1 MEAMETTEQT
11 AVENKITEAAFGL
24 FCQKG
29 IKSVSM
35 DDIAQ
40 HLGMSKKT
48 IYKWFENKD
57 QIVYAACYNYLTSV
71 ESRCEG
77 IKTATGNAIEELLD
91 LMELNK
97 CVFTKIHPF
106 IFHDLQKYHRSSW
119 ELWVSHKNNYILQQ
133 IRQNIV
139 RGMQE
144 GLFKSDLEIDI
155 VARLRLSM
163 IEMPFNPALFPPH
176 QFNVTKVQLA
186 SLEHYMLGMAT
197 LKGHKMINAYKHI
210 TEEE

>member
-1 MEAMETTEQT
+1 MNTSELTVAES
-11 AVENKITEAAFGL
+11 KITEAAFEL

-57 QIVYAACYNYLTSV
+57 KVVYAACYTYLTTI
-71 ESRCEG
+71 EGRCEN
-77 IKTATGNAIEELLD
+77 ITAAADNAIEELLH

-97 CVFTKIHPF
+97 HVFTKIHPS
-106 IFHDLQKYHRSSW
+106 IFHDLQKYHRTSW
-119 ELWVSHKNNYILQQ
+119 ELWVSHKNNFILQH
-133 IRQNIV
+133 IRQNIA
-139 RGMQE
+139 RGMRE
-144 GLFKSDLEIDI
+144 GLFRSDLEIDI

-176 QFNVTKVQLA
+176 QFDVTKVQLA
-186 SLEHYMLGMAT
+186 SLGHYMLGMAT